1 MNDKKKLLLGI
12 ILFGSL
18 WGGLEAFGIR
28 LMDSLSFSPKSPI
41 LAATGI
47 LILGMARVIFP
58 RMGSTFLIGL
68 FAAGFKFLTL
78 PQIFMCQVEAV
89 ILQGLV
95 LEIAFSYAQ
104 AKNLSRW
111 YSLGVA
117 GIISMYVNYL
127 LFVILQTYIVLNPFW
142 VAKGFSGVL
151 NFTLVE
157 GSLAA
162 IMCFFFINLGYAWGN
177 PLLQLLASGRHLKQK
192 PTGLQLWWFH
202 WVSGFQGLCF
212 IVKN

>member
-68 FAAGFKFLTL
+68 VAAGFKFLTL
-78 PQIFMCQVEAV
+78 PQILMCQVEAV

-104 AKNLSRW
+104 KRNFSKW
-111 YSLGVA
+111 FSLGFV
-117 GIISMYVNYL
+117 GIFTMYLNYIVFAL
-127 LFVILQTYIVLNPFW
+127 LQTYIVLNPYW
-142 VAKGFSGVL
+142 AEPGFPKVL
-151 NFTLVE
+151 SYTFME
-157 GSLAA
+157 GTYAA
-162 IMCFFFINLGYAWGN
+162 LLCFFFINLGYALGKSLTPTPVFSQW
-177 PLLQLLASGRHLKQK
+177 QALKAK
-192 PTGLQLWWFH
+192 TYGIATLVVSLGF
-202 WVSGFQGLCF
+202 WVSGFMLYR
-212 IVKN
+212 

>member
-18 WGGLEAFGIR
+18 WGGLEAFGIS

-68 FAAGFKFLTL
+68 VAAGFKFLTL
-78 PQIFMCQVEAV
+78 PQILMCQVEAV

-95 LEIAFSYAQ
+95 LEVAFSYAQ

-162 IMCFFFINLGYAWGN
+162 IMCFFFINLGYALGKSLTPVFSQWR
-177 PLLQLLASGRHLKQK
+177 ALKAK
-192 PTGLQLWWFH
+192 TYGIATVVVSLSC
-202 WVSGFQGLCF
+202 WVSRFMLYR
-212 IVKN
+212 

>member
-47 LILGMARVIFP
+47 LILVMARVVFP
-58 RMGSTFLIGL
+58 RMGTTFLIGL

-89 ILQGLV
+89 MVQGLV
-95 LEIAFSYAQ
+95 LEIAFTYAQ
-104 AKNLSRW
+104 KLNLSRW
-111 YSLGVA
+111 FSLGFI
-117 GIISMYVNYL
+117 GTSSMYLNY
-127 LFVILQTYIVLNPFW
+127 FVFAILQTYIVLNSYW
-142 VAKGFSGVL
+142 VEQGFSRVL
-151 NFTLVE
+151 SYTFIE
-157 GSLAA
+157 GTYAA
-162 IMCFFFINLGYAWGN
+162 LLCFLFINLGFALGKSIAPAFGQWQALKAKTYG
-177 PLLQLLASGRHLKQK
+177 LATLVVSLGC
-192 PTGLQLWWFH
+192 WI
-202 WVSGFQGLCF
+202 SGFMLYR
-212 IVKN
+212 